1 MKRDQRARAN
11 RLLDAMG
18 GIDDRFLNEAI
29 LYRTARPPIRHS
41 LRNFM
46 AVAAVAALLLV
57 AVTGPLSGLLDLDK
71 SSDSI
76 PPEQS
81 TETTS
86 KPTTLDGLLKGCTE
100 SLSFTAYAPDTDTF
114 FDGGVRLTVEDRATG
129 TLYVSR
135 PLSTSEQNTLL
146 REFQA
151 SAQQVAP
158 TESPVTYRVW
168 VLLGDGRVVTPC
180 LNPARGTV
188 GYGTL
193 FDYESERVPTE
204 LFLKL
209 LTNLQ

>member
-29 LYRTARPPIRHS
+29 QYRTARPPIRHS

-57 AVTGPLSGLLDLDK
+57 AVTGPLSGLLDLNK
-71 SSDSI
+71 SDSLA
-76 PPEQS
+76 PEQG
-81 TETTS
+81 TEIS
-86 KPTTLDGLLKGCTE
+86 QKPTTLDGLLKGCTE
-100 SLSFTAYAPDTDTF
+100 SLSFTAYAPDADTF

-180 LNPARGTV
+180 LNPAQGTV

-193 FDYESERVPTE
+193 FDYESERVSTE